1 MSLLELLY
9 TIFILLALI
18 VTFNLSIQL
27 GIIYPANHAERQLP
41 VLQEQFLNGELNKK
55 DIPDYYEYQLTE
67 NGNISQTIPQ
77 KFTPLIRQAK
87 SSGYSQTDSLIATKI
102 FVNYEQNEREL
113 VLSYRLMATFV
124 SEKLEQFLPPPEILY
139 FGIFL
144 LLWISGFFLIIR
156 HYVSFIRF
164 ELVKVN
170 ETNEEIKEMNLEYS
184 KKSSKIQEIQE
195 TLDSLDSMSSQL
207 KQSLKRQWTV
217 QQHQKEL
224 VQSVT
229 HDIRTPITL
238 IKGNLELLEETQI
251 TIQQNEQLADLKHG
265 VKRLEQ
271 YVEQLK
277 IISGM
282 MKENPNKRPIDQNML
297 IEWSNLAFD
306 LVKNHEMSIEI
317 QKQEESKLDVI
328 KEQLTNALQNVIVNS
343 IDHSLP
349 NSQLILSFED
359 DSDKYRII
367 VQDQGTGFSSQA
379 LNQATKRYFTTNVN
393 STNAHYGLGLTIVEE
408 ILSSYNGQLKL
419 ENVVSEGK
427 VVGAKVTMCL
437 YKTNSFM

>member
-1 MSLLELLY
+1 M
-9 TIFILLALI
+9 
-18 VTFNLSIQL
+18 
-27 GIIYPANHAERQLP
+27 
-41 VLQEQFLNGELNKK
+41 
-55 DIPDYYEYQLTE
+55 
-67 NGNISQTIPQ
+67 
-77 KFTPLIRQAK
+77 
-87 SSGYSQTDSLIATKI
+87 
-102 FVNYEQNEREL
+102 
-113 VLSYRLMATFV
+113 
-124 SEKLEQFLPPPEILY
+124 
-139 FGIFL
+139 
-144 LLWISGFFLIIR
+144 
-156 HYVSFIRF
+156 
-164 ELVKVN
+164 
-170 ETNEEIKEMNLEYS
+170 
-184 KKSSKIQEIQE
+184 
-195 TLDSLDSMSSQL
+195 
-207 KQSLKRQWTV
+207 
-217 QQHQKEL
+217 
-224 VQSVT
+224 
-229 HDIRTPITL
+229 
-238 IKGNLELLEETQI
+238 
-251 TIQQNEQLADLKHG
+251 ADLKHG